1 MARPPHPVPPPVVPL
16 PTDPPPPAA
25 APPSG
30 RPAPPVYRAPVP
42 RMETLPAPVGEPSP
56 TLADRPT
63 IAPETRM
70 LPPHQT
76 KLDRVTGHVAALSE
90 DLREWVELRID
101 LVKRQVEG
109 VVGQLERVQH
119 YLDAAA
125 FFVPAAL
132 LAITAVLFLFV
143 TVALLIG
150 DLVGSVWGGFA
161 ITTVLMLVVAGLL
174 GWVGMKKV
182 KESQQLAMEA
192 KRASQNAQS
201 LTREQIQEAQRQSA
215 ARSAV

>member
-1 MARPPHPVPPPVVPL
+1 MARLPHPVPPPEVPL
-16 PTDPPPPAA
+16 SSDPAA
-25 APPSG
+25 AP
-30 RPAPPVYRAPVP
+30 VYRPPVP
-42 RMETLPAPVGEPSP
+42 RMETLPAPVREPSP
-56 TLADRPT
+56 TLADAPT
-63 IAPETRM
+63 IAPESRM

-143 TVALLIG
+143 TVALGIG
-150 DLVGSVWGGFA
+150 DLVGSLWGGFA
-161 ITTVLMLVVAGLL
+161 ITTVLLLAVAGLL

-192 KRASQNAQS
+192 KRASAHAQS
-201 LTREQIQEAQRQSA
+201 LTREQIQAAQRQSA